1 MEKSKRKIKL
11 YNFTFVYADGSTKNY
26 KISVGLMLDK
36 VFNDQRTDRKIKKVL
51 CADSDKFSIYTKMQ
65 ILFYVD
71 AETEHF
77 YKRFTEVQ

>member
-11 YNFTFVYADGSTKNY
+11 YNFTFVYVDGSTENY

-51 CADSDKFSIYTKMQ
+51 CADSDKFSVYTKMQ